1 MAAIDTSAWA
11 GPLSE
16 GEPCGPNLEF
26 DGDFGALDRAS
37 QGKPEQ
43 QFGATVIPAEEPDWK
58 EMDGLAR
65 GLMDRTR
72 DLRVLGQLTVA
83 RLRLGGLPDYAA
95 LLEVSRGWLADLWD
109 SLHPQLDPEDDNDP
123 TLRANALLLVA
134 SPAWVLRYLRDL
146 PLVRAPRVGQFSWRQ
161 MSMATGQLP
170 PPPNEEPPSE
180 TTIRGAFAEA
190 DPAAVA
196 ATTTAVKAARA
207 ALRGISDAFDDKGG
221 AGSGPNFDDIEKLF
235 HEMERFLDRFAVHED
250 AAGAPADEMDAGA
263 DDAAPMSAATA
274 APRPVGA
281 SAASLTAVNTRAD
294 ALRLLD
300 LVCQYYERTEPSS
313 PLPLLIRRAQRLAD
327 KSFIEILTDLAP
339 DGVMQARMMTGA
351 QDQ

>member
-1 MAAIDTSAWA
+1 MAAIDTSAWV

-16 GEPCGPNLEF
+16 AEPCGANLEF

-109 SLHPQLDPEDDNDP
+109 TLHPQLDPEDDNDP

-196 ATTTAVKAARA
+196 ATAAAVKAARA
-207 ALRGISDAFDDKGG
+207 ALRGISNAFENKAG
-221 AGSGPNFDDIEKLF
+221 AGTGPNFEDLEKLL
-235 HEMERFLDRFAVHED
+235 HEMDRFLDRFAVHE
-250 AAGAPADEMDAGA
+250 AAVEQPATETAE
-263 DDAAPMSAATA
+263 DDAAPVAMVAAG
-274 APRPVGA
+274 PRTGGA
-281 SAASLTAVNTRAD
+281 SAASLTSVNTRAE

-300 LVCQYYERTEPSS
+300 LVCQYYERAEPSS
-313 PLPLLIRRAQRLAD
+313 PLPLLIRRAQRLAE
-327 KSFIEILTDLAP
+327 KSFIEILADLAP
-339 DGVMQARMMTGA
+339 DGVMQARMLTGA

>member
-16 GEPCGPNLEF
+16 AEPCGPNLEF

-37 QGKPEQ
+37 QGKAEQ

-83 RLRLGGLPDYAA
+83 RLRLGGLADYAP

-170 PPPNEEPPSE
+170 PLPNEEPPSE

-196 ATTTAVKAARA
+196 ATATAVKAARV
-207 ALRGISDAFDDKGG
+207 ALRGISDAFDDKAG
-221 AGSGPNFDDIEKLF
+221 AGSGPNFDDLEKLL
-235 HEMERFLDRFAVHED
+235 HEMDRFLDRFAVHED
-250 AAGAPADEMDAGA
+250 AAGEPAAETTV
-263 DDAAPMSAATA
+263 DDAAPVAAASAG
-274 APRPVGA
+274 PRAGGA
-281 SAASLTAVNTRAD
+281 SAASLTSVNTRAD

>member
-1 MAAIDTSAWA
+1 MAAIDTAAWT

-16 GEPCGPNLEF
+16 AEPCGPNLEF

-43 QFGATVIPAEEPDWK
+43 QFGTTIIPAEEPDWK
-58 EMDGLAR
+58 EMETLAR
-65 GLMDRTR
+65 GLMERTR

-95 LLEVSRGWLADLWD
+95 LLDLSRGWLSDLWETV
-109 SLHPQLDPEDDNDP
+109 HPQLDPEDDNDP
-123 TLRANALLLVA
+123 ALRANALLLVA

-170 PPPNEEPPSE
+170 PLANEEPPSE

-196 ATTTAVKAARA
+196 ATTAAVKAARA
-207 ALRGISDAFDDKGG
+207 ALRGISDAFDDKAG
-221 AGSGPNFDDIEKLF
+221 AGTGPNFEDLEKLL
-235 HEMERFLDRFAVHED
+235 HEMDRFLDRFAVHEAAAEEPAAETAED
-250 AAGAPADEMDAGA
+250 A
-263 DDAAPMSAATA
+263 AAPMGVAPA
-274 APRPVGA
+274 APRAGGA

-300 LVCQYYERTEPSS
+300 LVCQYYERAEPSS

-327 KSFIEILTDLAP
+327 KSFIEILSDLAP
-339 DGVMQARMMTGA
+339 DGVMQARMMTGV
-351 QDQ
+351 QD